1 MLNDIFNIVL
11 TLEHF
16 ATVTS
21 FSHIDIFISLDEMLI
36 FFHWEIYVIIIIQ
49 LPDQLSK
56 TAMITNEVQGYTPLT
71 TR

>member
-36 FFHWEIYVIIIIQ
+36 FFHTGKYM
-49 LPDQLSK
+49 L
-56 TAMITNEVQGYTPLT
+56 
-71 TR
+71 